1 MRFWSSRQ
9 HVRSLIGAVLLLL
22 IQGPLAPRLAWA
34 GCNDLAHSNT
44 QKHGAWVHL
53 DALVTG
59 WTSTEIDSSP
69 AGDLATLPK
78 PSRPLP
84 CSGPSCSGRVPLPV
98 SASVAGAMDL
108 LQWGLLSDAF
118 DLVPSTGRT
127 EWVDESLPDLTGN
140 PARVFHPPRCSA

>member
-1 MRFWSSRQ
+1 MNFWASRQ
-9 HVRSLIGAVLLLL
+9 NVRLLIGAVLLPL
-22 IQGPLAPRLAWA
+22 IEGLLAPGPAWA
-34 GCNDLAHSNT
+34 GCNNLVHSDI
-44 QKHGAWVHL
+44 QKQGAWVHL

-59 WTSTEIDSSP
+59 WTSTEIENAP

-98 SASVAGAMDL
+98 SASVVSAVDR
-108 LQWGLLSDAF
+108 LQWGMLSDAF
-118 DLVPSTGRT
+118 DLVPSPGRT
-127 EWVDESLPDLTGN
+127 EWVDETLPDLTGN